1 MPDCR
6 SVIPNAVLAL
16 PWGSRSITSVLRPCT
31 ASAAAIL
38 TAVVVLPTPPF

>member
-1 MPDCR
+1 M
-6 SVIPNAVLAL
+6 IPNAVLAL